1 MSASVVYEDWNLT
14 TLCSPCFYG
23 STCQFTTSYYSI
35 SLEAS
40 LFARL
45 QSKRIT
51 VIIIITSVVSTIG
64 NILSIATFCQ
74 ATAREMGS
82 GIYRLWITIV
92 GQFGM
97 MALAIRLF
105 LICNQRNTGFI
116 ECFGLD
122 YLISVLPSLYYSL
135 TACLAVE
142 RVFVAYKNL
151 SFSKERSR
159 HAAKIV
165 IPILILYH
173 FLISLH
179 EPFHRRLLA
188 DAHFADR
195 AWCVLH
201 FHTRFFS
208 TFEIITNIIH
218 LFLPIIV
225 NLFGTIAMLII
236 LVKHK
241 IALKQN
247 ASMWLNLRGVVSTYR
262 DNIISSCTLV
272 VSATPHLA
280 IVSHLNCVTRSW
292 ENRIYLVSYFVYL
305 VPLMTSFFIFV
316 LLSAK
321 YRAELDRMYQ
331 RSVRYISVRQY

>member
-1 MSASVVYEDWNLT
+1 MSATVIHDDWNLT
-14 TLCSPCFYG
+14 AHCSPCFYG

-35 SLEAS
+35 SLEAF
-40 LFARL
+40 LFAHL
-45 QSKRIT
+45 QPKRIT
-51 VIIIITSVVSTIG
+51 VIIIVTSLISTVG

-74 ATAREMGS
+74 ATSREMGS
-82 GIYRLWITIV
+82 GIYRLWITVV
-92 GQFGM
+92 GQLGTMTF
-97 MALAIRLF
+97 AIRL
-105 LICNQRNTGFI
+105 LVITNQRNTGI
-116 ECFGLD
+116 IDCFGLD

-173 FLISLH
+173 FLIALPK
-179 EPFHRRLLA
+179 PFHRQL
-188 DAHFADR
+188 FADSHVSHR
-195 AWCVLH
+195 TWCVLH
-201 FHTRFFS
+201 FQTPLFS

-241 IALKQN
+241 VALQQN
-247 ASMWLNLRGVVSTYR
+247 ASIWLNLGDVVSTYR
-262 DNIISSCTLV
+262 HNIISSCMLV
-272 VSATPHLA
+272 VSATHHLV
-280 IVSHLNCVTRSW
+280 IVSRLNCVTRSW
-292 ENRIYLVSYFVYL
+292 ENTIYLISYAVYL

-321 YRAELDRMYQ
+321 YRAELDRLYQ
-331 RSVRYISVRQY
+331 RLVRYISLRRY